1 MADLDRLQIQ
11 IEASAAEAM
20 PALDDVINKLTDL
33 NNALRGV
40 GNAGKSFQKSMTGLS
55 NTSITLGRSVGSG
68 FGKALTKGIEGSIQ
82 NAFKGVGSIIKNISK
97 MAVIGI
103 PSLGIKGFQLVGS
116 GFKLVGKGALAA
128 ASGIKSFAS
137 FVQGAKNESKSLTSI
152 LGGLYLRLWGLK
164 KVGSIIGTIASK
176 AMNFVESYHYFE
188 MAFQKIGEDAADN
201 WAEAGYESAEAYADS
216 FRTRALE
223 LTEKMSGFAIDAQ
236 GNATATG
243 NKSLGLDP
251 EMLVNY
257 QAMYGQMANGLG
269 LVSSSAENASKALTM
284 LGADWSSLRNIDFS
298 TSYEKLASALA
309 GQSRAVRS
317 LGIDIT
323 QATLQQYAYAAG
335 VNTSVSEMDQAAKTQ
350 LRLIAILDQSRVAW
364 GDMAKTLNT
373 PANQFRLL
381 QQNVASLARTI
392 GSILLPILKIVLPYI
407 NAVVIALQRLFAWLA
422 KLLNADTEEVT
433 TAIGGMNDAFADMGD
448 DMNGIDTSGID
459 AVADSANDATDAIG
473 DTVDELE
480 EAKRTILGFDEL
492 NVLNA
497 PVKDTASATPTGGGG
512 LTPTSGGGV
521 GGFNPG
527 DMGLLDD
534 YLGSLLSEYET
545 KWNEAFNSMAN
556 KAQQIADAI
565 VDAFKKKD
573 WYGLGSLMAS
583 GVEWALGKIYEFL
596 DPNTIYPKIKKV
608 TDAVTTVING
618 FVQNFP
624 ADLFGRTL
632 GRMLN
637 TYVFTMNQLYDG
649 IDWPS
654 IGQKLATAFLGL
666 LDEVDPYELG
676 RLLTQKFR
684 AAVSILVGFFSEMQ
698 GHWDEVGR
706 KLGTMISGALS
717 NIHPEDIAFVLSN
730 AINAGI
736 HILAGLI
743 ETFPWDEV
751 SDKITTGI
759 NDMIAWIEWDNLGA
773 TLGLALMKITTTI
786 TRILT
791 GIHWE
796 DLGRGMGAGLLR
808 FVNAIDTNA
817 PGELLAAGIKG
828 ILTFLYS
835 GINEFRTGGGFKKL
849 AEMAAGCIKAVF
861 ANQEIWNELGL
872 LLKEMLRSAI
882 DFLLV
887 LDENIPWADIGTQIH
902 DFIFGIIDDDELWND
917 AFKALHDWLV
927 DICTFINAA
936 LPQGPDEWEKIGKR
950 IAQFLEDIPWGTLF
964 DTVVSNLA
972 DAIVGLW
979 RGLGSSF
986 VGRCVRAIVA
996 VGITWTVFSPL
1007 ISAIGRIFVMDKFT
1021 TSLATKIASSLGTG
1035 LNTGATTAAGRV
1047 AANGGLKLFS
1057 GSIASVLGSAALI
1070 VGVADAFLNACR
1082 TIGLGIE
1089 ILQGGN
1095 GMDSDEGVAV
1105 NGLIKSLRELNKLTP
1120 QQATEIWNLKETME
1134 TSGASAEEVTSAV
1147 MGKLA
1152 EYNVSLDSVEVALG
1166 NMEQKGYATDG
1177 MLNTL
1182 KDSTSG
1188 LKTETDIAASGIRD
1202 LNSALD
1208 LSAYNDG
1215 TTWSYEDIA
1224 DSVANLAGKGAI
1236 ATEQWHSLD
1245 SAMLAQNGTITS
1257 LQGWYDAL
1265 IAKCQELNIPIDA
1278 VTEEF
1283 GIDFPLA
1290 VSTGMGSAATSAEG
1304 AKTSIT
1310 QSTDEIRKKAE
1321 SDASSLVE
1329 SWSSGSVQLKDDTEQ
1344 NFSAAKKAAEAATGD
1359 IATST
1364 DTDAKAASKSAQE
1377 ESKKVA
1383 TDTEK
1388 NFGDAKTKAE
1398 NETSL
1403 LKSAVVK
1410 SFGDLSFEIGQKMT
1424 SLSLD
1429 LHGRFTTLA
1438 TSLPKH
1444 FQNIGTDVGTHFGS
1458 IVTEAEHLM
1467 IGVNRMINL
1476 GLSDVRTSFN
1486 QMYNIGR
1493 DAIIELQRGLYS
1505 IHIFLPHIYKGGDDT
1520 YYYGDGAWFDIPWFA
1535 VNWYAKG
1542 GLATAPTLAGIG
1554 EAGQE
1559 AVLPL
1564 TNKRAMAN
1572 IADAIVSGGGLGM
1585 SHDDMVEAVAT
1596 GVAMAMAQNPQTVE
1610 LVVNSVL
1617 KTDDE
1622 KLAQSVSRGR
1632 AKLDQRFNVA
1642 SAY

>member
-97 MAVIGI
+97 MAIIGI
-103 PSLGIKGFQLVGS
+103 PSLGIKGFQLMGS

-128 ASGIKSFAS
+128 ASGIKTFAS
-137 FVQGAKNESKSLTSI
+137 FLKGAHSESKNLTSV
-152 LGGLYLRLWGLK
+152 LMGLYMRLWGLK
-164 KVGSIIGTIASK
+164 KAASAFVGIAK
-176 AMNFVESYHYFE
+176 RATDFVESYHYFE
-188 MAFQKIGEDAADN
+188 TAFAKIGQDAADS
-201 WAEAGYESAEAYADS
+201 WSQYGYDSAEAYAKS
-216 FRTRALE
+216 FKDRALG
-223 LTEKMSGFAIDAQ
+223 LTELMSGYSIDSQ
-236 GNATATG
+236 GNASLTG
-243 NKSLGLDP
+243 GKSLGMDP
-251 EMLVNY
+251 EMLMNY
-257 QAMYGQMANGLG
+257 QAQYGQMANGLG
-269 LVSSSAENASKALTM
+269 LVSESAFNASKALTM

-298 TSYEKLASALA
+298 TSYEKMASALA

-335 VNTSVSEMDQAAKTQ
+335 ISASVSEMSQAAKAE

-373 PANQFRLL
+373 PANQMRLL
-381 QQNVASLARTI
+381 QQNAASLARTI
-392 GSILLPILKIVLPYI
+392 GNLMIPVLAKVLPYI
-407 NAVVIALQRLFAWLA
+407 NGVVLALQRLFAWLGSILGINVGEIA
-422 KLLNADTEEVT
+422 TGM
-433 TAIGGMNDAFADMGD
+433 GGMADEMEDFGD
-448 DMNGIDTSGID
+448 SLVEGIEQAED
-459 AVADSANDATDAIG
+459 DSEDLLD
-473 DTVDELE
+473 DLK
-480 EAKRTILGFDEL
+480 EAKKTILGFDEL

-497 PVKDTASATPTGGGG
+497 PYSDSKKTKKDDDDSKKW
-512 LTPTSGGGV
+512 
-521 GGFNPG
+521 NPA
-527 DMGLLDD
+527 DMGKLDSLLD
-534 YLGSLLSEYET
+534 SLLAEYEK
-545 KWNEAFNSMAN
+545 KWLEAFNSMTN
-556 KAQQIADAI
+556 RAQQIADAI
-565 VDAFKKKD
+565 VNAFKSKD
-573 WYGLGSLMAS
+573 WYGLGQLMAS

-608 TDAVTTVING
+608 TDAVTTVINS
-618 FVQNFP
+618 FIQNFP
-624 ADLFGRTL
+624 ATLFGQTL

-654 IGQKLATAFLGL
+654 IGQKLAAAFLGL

-698 GHWDEVGR
+698 GQWDDVGR

-808 FVNAIDTNA
+808 FVNAIDTDA

-861 ANQEIWNELGL
+861 ANQEIWDELGL

-1188 LKTETDIAASGIRD
+1188 LKTETDIAASGVRE

-1208 LSAYNDG
+1208 LTAYNDG
-1215 TTWSYEDIA
+1215 TTWYYEDIA
-1224 DSVANLAGKGAI
+1224 ESVAKIGNSAGLSADDM
-1236 ATEQWHSLD
+1236 TSLE
-1245 SAMLAQNGTITS
+1245 SAMASQNGTITS
-1257 LQGWYDAL
+1257 IQGWYDAL
-1265 IAKCQELNIPIDA
+1265 IAKCQELNIPIDV
-1278 VTEEF
+1278 VTEQF
-1283 GIDFPLA
+1283 RTDFPEA
-1290 VSTGMGSAATSAEG
+1290 VSTGMGSAATSAEE

-1310 QSTDEIRKKAE
+1310 QSTDEIRKKAD
-1321 SDASSLVE
+1321 SDAEKLMQTWRDNSKKAKDSSVKNFNDGKTEISNAADETVKAIEDKSPNFENAGKKVGE
-1329 SWSSGSVQLKDDTEQ
+1329 SAGKGTATGITDKKTDVSSSADEVVNSAKESATTATSVFSIVGGSAMEAMKLGFADKRDSVKDNLNAQLTIIKNNVDTSIFESVGSDIVGKIAEGI
-1344 NFSAAKKAAEAATGD
+1344 NKTSLFSAGQD
-1359 IATST
+1359 LM
-1364 DTDAKAASKSAQE
+1364 AS
-1377 ESKKVA
+1377 
-1383 TDTEK
+1383 
-1388 NFGDAKTKAE
+1388 F
-1398 NETSL
+1398 
-1403 LKSAVVK
+1403 
-1410 SFGDLSFEIGQKMT
+1410 
-1424 SLSLD
+1424 
-1429 LHGRFTTLA
+1429 
-1438 TSLPKH
+1438 
-1444 FQNIGTDVGTHFGS
+1444 
-1458 IVTEAEHLM
+1458 
-1467 IGVNRMINL
+1467 
-1476 GLSDVRTSFN
+1476 
-1486 QMYNIGR
+1486 
-1493 DAIIELQRGLYS
+1493 QRGINSLHIS
-1505 IHIFLPHIYKGGDDT
+1505 IPHVGWNWERID
-1520 YYYGDGAWFDIPWFA
+1520 YGPADNRQWFEVPSLF
-1535 VNWYAKG
+1535 VNWYARG
-1542 GLATAPTLAGIG
+1542 GLATAPTIAGLG
-1554 EAGQE
+1554 EAGNE
-1559 AVLPL
+1559 AILPL
-1564 TNKRAMAN
+1564 TNKKAMSN

-1632 AKLDQRFNVA
+1632 ARLDQRFNTV

>member
-20 PALDDVINKLTDL
+20 PALDDVINKLTNL

-103 PSLGIKGFQLVGS
+103 PSLGIKGFQLMGS

-128 ASGIKSFAS
+128 ASGIKNFAS
-137 FVQGAKNESKSLTSI
+137 FIQGAKKESKSLTSI

-269 LVSSSAENASKALTM
+269 LVSESASNASKALTM

-335 VNTSVSEMDQAAKTQ
+335 VNASVSEMDQAAKTQ

-407 NAVVIALQRLFAWLA
+407 NGVVIALQRLFAWLA

-448 DMNGIDTSGID
+448 DMGGIDTSGID

-473 DTVDELE
+473 DTVDQLE

-497 PVKDTASATPTGGGG
+497 PVKDTASATPTSGG
-512 LTPTSGGGV
+512 LTPTSGGGA

-534 YLGSLLSEYET
+534 YLGSLLGEYEA

-596 DPNTIYPKIKKV
+596 DPNKIYPKIKEI
-608 TDAVTTVING
+608 TDAVTTVINS
-618 FVQNFP
+618 FVESFP

-654 IGQKLATAFLGL
+654 IGRKLATAFLGL

-698 GHWDEVGR
+698 GNWDEVGR

-808 FVNAIDTNA
+808 FVNAIDTDA

-861 ANQEIWNELGL
+861 ANQEIWDELGL

-1021 TSLATKIASSLGTG
+1021 TSLATKIASSLGAG

-1152 EYNVSLDSVEVALG
+1152 DYNVSLDSVEVALG

-1188 LKTETDIAASGIRD
+1188 LKSETDIAASGIRD

-1236 ATEQWHSLD
+1236 TTEQWHALG
-1245 SAMLAQNGTITS
+1245 SAMASQNGTITS

-1283 GIDFPLA
+1283 GTDFPLA
-1290 VSTGMGSAATSAEG
+1290 VSTGMGSAATSAEE

-1310 QSTDEIRKKAE
+1310 QSTDEIRKKAD
-1321 SDASSLVE
+1321 SDAEKLMQTWRDNSKKAKDSSVKNFNDGKTEISNAADDTVKAIEDKAPNFENAGKKVGESAGKGTATGITDKKTDVSSSADEVVESAKNSATTATSVFSIVGGSAMEAMKLGFADKRDSVKDNLNAQLTIIKNNVDTSIFTSVGNDIVGKIAEGINNSSLY
-1329 SWSSGSVQLKDDTEQ
+1329 
-1344 NFSAAKKAAEAATGD
+1344 SAGQALM
-1359 IATST
+1359 ST
-1364 DTDAKAASKSAQE
+1364 
-1377 ESKKVA
+1377 
-1383 TDTEK
+1383 
-1388 NFGDAKTKAE
+1388 
-1398 NETSL
+1398 
-1403 LKSAVVK
+1403 
-1410 SFGDLSFEIGQKMT
+1410 
-1424 SLSLD
+1424 
-1429 LHGRFTTLA
+1429 
-1438 TSLPKH
+1438 
-1444 FQNIGTDVGTHFGS
+1444 
-1458 IVTEAEHLM
+1458 
-1467 IGVNRMINL
+1467 
-1476 GLSDVRTSFN
+1476 
-1486 QMYNIGR
+1486 
-1493 DAIIELQRGLYS
+1493 LQAGLYS
-1505 IHIFLPHIYKGGDDT
+1505 MNIVLPHINKGGDDR
-1520 YYYGDGAWFDIPWFA
+1520 YYYGDGAWFDIPWFS

-1542 GLATAPTLAGIG
+1542 GLATAPTIAGIG

-1632 AKLDQRFNVA
+1632 AKLDQRFNTV
-1642 SAY
+1642 SAF